1 MRFNRALAI
10 ETLVGDDIAYVND
23 GDGLPWLEQLLING
37 FPGYSEQSDWEL
49 QMECEARD
57 IPFEYYMEEV

>member
-10 ETLVGDDIAYVND
+10 ETLVGNDIAYVND
-23 GDGLPWLEQLLING
+23 GDGLPWLEMVLTNG

-57 IPFEYYMEEV
+57 IPTQYYMEEV